1 MSERPSSLPQV
12 DGVVARMV
20 RVRSSNLVRGRAQ
33 LRRDSAVDVDR
44 LADDVAGFV
53 RRQEGD
59 NQVRLDRENALA
71 MA

>member
-1 MSERPSSLPQV
+1 VSERPSSLPQV

-33 LRRDSAVDVDR
+33 LRRDSAVHVDR